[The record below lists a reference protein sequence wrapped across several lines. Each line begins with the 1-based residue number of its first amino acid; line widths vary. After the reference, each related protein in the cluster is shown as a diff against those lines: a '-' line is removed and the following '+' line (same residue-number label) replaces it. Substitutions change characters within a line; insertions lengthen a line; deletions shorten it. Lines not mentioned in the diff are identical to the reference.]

1 MGEPIKPTLIFLAG
15 PTGSGKADLL
25 NKTVKY
31 LGIEEKSVSDRVD
44 IQFGSI
50 DHLIE
55 NNVEYK
61 QLCYRVFHK
70 YTVLDEDKNRSDDGE
85 ISFKGKIS
93 LNDYNKFLRIGNESS
108 KVTLNFQDGK
118 VENDEILLT
127 DYVSA
132 IYYALKKKEGC
143 IVEENETGEKDRSI
157 KMAEISKD
165 GKKNCNAKYDELVF
179 KKINK
184 GETFAIETNAT
195 NGYGNILDWYE
206 DLQKKTNFYK
216 LGYNVVFSFVFV
228 EFCENIKRI
237 EKRLKLTITKF
248 LTDYEKNA
256 NINYEKVKD
265 IASYLDDIDNAY
277 NPQTSP
283 ETRLPSAPRLPETDL
298 GVFGE
303 KFDLTL
309 NTLKEIKKC
318 TAYNIND
325 KKCRSDYA
333 LKDRK
338 NRWFLNRPN
347 IAERLL
353 LFDNNPSKDGKK
365 EGDDDPNTPIY
376 DSNETR
382 KETINLKTGVSQFD
396 EILSGKREIYQKKKT
411 CDKSAAGGR
420 PKRRKTN
427 RKKIKIKKINASHRR
442 GKR

>member
-31 LGIEEKSVSDRVD
+31 LGIEETSVSGRVD

-70 YTVLDEDKNRSDDGE
+70 YTVLDKDKNSIDGE

-179 KKINK
+179 KKINN

-206 DLQKKTNFYK
+206 DLQKNTTFYNK

-237 EKRLKLTITKF
+237 ENRLKSTIKDF
-248 LTDYEKNA
+248 LRIYEEKA
-256 NINYEKVKD
+256 KINYNENAPD
-265 IASYLDDIDNAY
+265 ENAIASYLDDKDAEY
-277 NPQTSP
+277 LLLQTSP

-309 NTLKEIKKC
+309 KTLKEIKKC
-318 TAYNIND
+318 TAYNING
-325 KKCRSDYA
+325 KKCKLGNA

-353 LFDNNPSKDGKK
+353 LFNNNPSKDGKK

-382 KETINLKTGVSQFD
+382 NEIINLKTGVSQFD
-396 EILSGKREIYQKKKT
+396 EILSGKRKIYQKKNT
-411 CDKSAAGGR
+411 CNKMSAGGR
-420 PKRRKTN
+420 PKRRTRKTN
-427 RKKIKIKKINASHRR
+427 RKKIKIKK
-442 GKR
+442 